1 MKIKHYTHS
10 LIAAGMLLGAVAPL
24 RAAMH
29 ERDFENPPESAR
41 PGTFYI
47 WMDGHISKPGITKD
61 LEAFK
66 QVGIQN
72 FILFD
77 TGWFTPHGGVVYNSD
92 AFHDCLNHTAKEADR
107 LGLEMS
113 MKNCSGWSCSG
124 GPWVT
129 PEMSMKTV
137 VWTETRI
144 KAGEGGVQLK
154 QPKATREFYRDIA
167 VLAFP
172 TPKDDE
178 YRLENWFG
186 KSLNDKKAMELVKQ
200 KVVRIDMFAPQT
212 AATPEAAVISPE
224 RVQILTDR
232 MDASGQ
238 LNWTPDSGE
247 WTVLRMGYT
256 STGLENKPPSEGAK
270 GLEIDKMSRAAAD
283 LHWAGLLD
291 RVTEDAKQHESFTSL
306 SIDSWEV
313 HHQNWTDGFD
323 QLFKERN
330 GYDLIP
336 NLVCFTGRV
345 LENTEYTERVLWD
358 LRHTVSDLV
367 YENYFLYFS
376 EKCGAQGLGLT
387 AEPYGPG
394 PFDSSRVAKLVD
406 WPMTEFW
413 YTGNPNKKATGWTWT
428 SQMVG
433 SGVRLSGKK
442 VFGAEAY
449 TRIDG
454 DYTTHP
460 YLMKTLGDRMFTQGV
475 NRFVFHSSAHQ
486 ALPDGVK
493 PGVTHGKFGFQ
504 NHRNNTWFFEGEDW
518 IEYITRCQ
526 HILQT
531 GDHVSDILSVDGEN
545 RPFSSFPGAGDLSLG
560 WAPGFKTDVSEIGIL
575 DELSVD
581 DEGFLRASYQGK
593 LLPNRYKMLTLSNA
607 DLMRVETARKLG
619 KLAEQGVLVF
629 AARPVRTPSLH
640 NAARND
646 AALQQLIQKYW
657 DSGLIRNPD
666 GFEQALAKVQPDC
679 ALPDQ
684 MEYVHHRLDGADFY
698 FVSNQM
704 YVARSEKVTFRIAG
718 KLPELWD
725 PETGETM
732 PAPNWSMTP
741 DGRTQVELELDPA
754 DSLFVVFREPT
765 TKQSAEAPK
774 WEYKAVATLD
784 GDWTVRFDPTFGPQ
798 EPQVFSELIAW
809 NEHSNEAIK
818 YFSGTAA
825 YQKTFKLST
834 IPNQA
839 VYLDLGQVDVM
850 ARVLVNGKDLG
861 VLWKPPFR
869 VDISSALQTGVN
881 QLNIRVTNL
890 WVNRLIGDSA
900 LPETGKIN
908 GGGVWRRY
916 AYEQFP
922 EWVLSGQPAPQGHR
936 QTFATWS
943 HYEEGGQ
950 LLPSG
955 LMGPVRFM
963 ERVEQTPPPEGLTE
977 SFDSA
982 KGTAHKPQRDTRLPL
997 MHTGSVAGWQHSAGN
1012 HDLRCVN
1019 RGTKAQAD
1027 WAVMVGGETTL
1038 SSPKF
1043 NANRAGKSYQV
1054 RLEVS
1059 PTVYLSTK
1067 EATQASDLLVLEV
1080 LREDGVVLK
1089 RFEYSAGAWARKMDF
1104 KPVAFDYQGD
1114 GSGLVSVRLSSKD
1127 KSAGRFAGAIDT
1139 LSVSVV
1145 RR

>member
-1 MKIKHYTHS
+1 
-10 LIAAGMLLGAVAPL
+10 
-24 RAAMH
+24 
-29 ERDFENPPESAR
+29 
-41 PGTFYI
+41 
-47 WMDGHISKPGITKD
+47 
-61 LEAFK
+61 
-66 QVGIQN
+66 
-72 FILFD
+72 
-77 TGWFTPHGGVVYNSD
+77 
-92 AFHDCLNHTAKEADR
+92 
-107 LGLEMS
+107 
-113 MKNCSGWSCSG
+113 
-124 GPWVT
+124 
-129 PEMSMKTV
+129 
-137 VWTETRI
+137 
-144 KAGEGGVQLK
+144 
-154 QPKATREFYRDIA
+154 
-167 VLAFP
+167 
-172 TPKDDE
+172 
-178 YRLENWFG
+178 
-186 KSLNDKKAMELVKQ
+186 
-200 KVVRIDMFAPQT
+200 
-212 AATPEAAVISPE
+212 
-224 RVQILTDR
+224 
-232 MDASGQ
+232 
-238 LNWTPDSGE
+238 
-247 WTVLRMGYT
+247 
-256 STGLENKPPSEGAK
+256 
-270 GLEIDKMSRAAAD
+270 
-283 LHWAGLLD
+283 
-291 RVTEDAKQHESFTSL
+291 
-306 SIDSWEV
+306 
-313 HHQNWTDGFD
+313 
-323 QLFKERN
+323 
-330 GYDLIP
+330 
-336 NLVCFTGRV
+336 
-345 LENTEYTERVLWD
+345 
-358 LRHTVSDLV
+358 
-367 YENYFLYFS
+367 
-376 EKCGAQGLGLT
+376 
-387 AEPYGPG
+387 
-394 PFDSSRVAKLVD
+394 
-406 WPMTEFW
+406 
-413 YTGNPNKKATGWTWT
+413 
-428 SQMVG
+428 
-433 SGVRLSGKK
+433 
-442 VFGAEAY
+442 
-449 TRIDG
+449 
-454 DYTTHP
+454 
-460 YLMKTLGDRMFTQGV
+460 
-475 NRFVFHSSAHQ
+475 
-486 ALPDGVK
+486 
-493 PGVTHGKFGFQ
+493 
-504 NHRNNTWFFEGEDW
+504 
-518 IEYITRCQ
+518 
-526 HILQT
+526 
-531 GDHVSDILSVDGEN
+531 
-545 RPFSSFPGAGDLSLG
+545 
-560 WAPGFKTDVSEIGIL
+560 
-575 DELSVD
+575 
-581 DEGFLRASYQGK
+581 
-593 LLPNRYKMLTLSNA
+593 
-607 DLMRVETARKLG
+607 
-619 KLAEQGVLVF
+619 
-629 AARPVRTPSLH
+629 
-640 NAARND
+640 
-646 AALQQLIQKYW
+646 
-657 DSGLIRNPD
+657 
-666 GFEQALAKVQPDC
+666 
-679 ALPDQ
+679 
-684 MEYVHHRLDGADFY
+684 
-698 FVSNQM
+698 M